1 MNLLDFEVKGSKV
14 KVTAGI
20 KSRSRRLGL
29 RRSQDAVL
37 DVSVSSRSRENL
49 VKSRSPSRIEQ
60 KNEGFSLVSV
70 SGLNISFYK
79 LIFNDNSSLNSVSLI
94 G

>member
-29 RRSQDAVL
+29 RRSRDAVL